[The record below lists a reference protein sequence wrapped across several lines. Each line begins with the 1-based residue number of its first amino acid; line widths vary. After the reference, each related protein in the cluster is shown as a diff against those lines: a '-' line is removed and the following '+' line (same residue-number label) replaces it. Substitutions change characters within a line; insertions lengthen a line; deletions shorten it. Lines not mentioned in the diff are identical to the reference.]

1 MDERVGTPCLLSPVA
16 QAACPRPGPRRG
28 CQSFVS
34 LQLCFL
40 PFLRVGTASVVC
52 PSGPSINIENRHSHY
67 WWDPLDLWG
76 QRVMSA
82 PLETELG
89 SEKSLRVVPAGERP
103 GCPLPVPNTAC
114 QMVESHLLWKQ
125 LFPAT
130 NTAPPWAFVCACHG
144 KACGPRAVLDFPP
157 VSLPSRL
164 PAVPPLCPH
173 PPVGTL
179 SDCGLHVPLR
189 RAGMK
194 RAGARQW
201 GPVVLT
207 TRSFGSWWDR
217 RVSRAFLL
225 SLSLSPHHPL
235 SLLHAPP
242 SPLGTLHFHRIPSM
256 SPSWPADPRGPGS
269 LLLCRCWE
277 QRGTC

>member
-1 MDERVGTPCLLSPVA
+1 
-16 QAACPRPGPRRG
+16 
-28 CQSFVS
+28 
-34 LQLCFL
+34 
-40 PFLRVGTASVVC
+40 
-52 PSGPSINIENRHSHY
+52 
-67 WWDPLDLWG
+67 
-76 QRVMSA
+76 MSA
-82 PLETELG
+82 ALETELG

-130 NTAPPWAFVCACHG
+130 NTATPWAFVSAPVMGRPAGRGQCWTSLQC
-144 KACGPRAVLDFPP
+144 PFPP
-157 VSLPSRL
+157 QAPCRPAPLP
-164 PAVPPLCPH
+164 P

-217 RVSRAFLL
+217 GVSRAFLL

-277 QRGTC
+277 QRGTR

>member
-1 MDERVGTPCLLSPVA
+1 MGRGQGARFLSQTRLIRWSKVTCYGNSYSQRQTQPH
-16 QAACPRPGPRRG
+16 PGPLCLRLSWEGLRAEG
-28 CQSFVS
+28 SAGLPSSVPS
-34 LQLCFL
+34 LPAPCR
-40 PFLRVGTASVVC
+40 P
-52 PSGPSINIENRHSHY
+52 
-67 WWDPLDLWG
+67 
-76 QRVMSA
+76 A
-82 PLETELG
+82 PL
-89 SEKSLRVVPAGERP
+89 
-103 GCPLPVPNTAC
+103 
-114 QMVESHLLWKQ
+114 
-125 LFPAT
+125 
-130 NTAPPWAFVCACHG
+130 PP
-144 KACGPRAVLDFPP
+144 
-157 VSLPSRL
+157 
-164 PAVPPLCPH
+164 

-201 GPVVLT
+201 GPVVLI

-225 SLSLSPHHPL
+225 SLSLSLHHPL

-242 SPLGTLHFHRIPSM
+242 SPLGTLHFHCIPSM